1 MPEATPPPHSPPP
14 PTGAATGMGDTDD
27 HIVERRSLRDYYI
40 ILRERLWIALPLA
53 LLVAVSVGYY
63 QSRETP
69 MYSTSATMEFVT
81 KRQRITNNAAV
92 VDTMVQ
98 SDVDFNNYISR
109 LRSGELRQ
117 RVVASFN
124 GNPTEMKILRR
135 AYEKNLP
142 PGENPPSLD
151 GTVTGWSVTPQ
162 KGGTFLSISVSHM
175 DPEAAAL
182 IANRVVTEFTK
193 VLENEKSGMDVN
205 AKENLVKNIEDAR
218 LKAEEAQRKLNDFAR
233 ANNLGA
239 SLTAAQDLAS
249 SKQKLEQDNVNRAEA
264 AVRSFQAPLTQIE
277 QFRRERKDLL
287 LIEEIKRDTDVIR
300 TKDALAAATA
310 RFDLLS
316 ETYGP
321 RWPEMITAAD
331 QLDTAQKAYSSALA
345 HAEEVLRSSLDNAQ
359 RALNQAKT
367 RLDQAAQDVVALGP
381 KTIEYLNLE
390 SALKVARDTYADLL
404 KRKQEVDVVSST
416 EQTPVIARDKA
427 GVPGRPYAPDLNR
440 ITRTCIGIGVLVFV
454 GVAVGLSFIDD
465 RIKSAWDVEHYIGVN
480 LLGIIPDL
488 SSLKDEEKYTM
499 VLNNRQAPGSESF
512 LSVYSAVKI
521 HSKLDF
527 PKSILITST
536 IPGEGKTLISSN
548 LAGSFA
554 RHGKRTLLID
564 CDLRRPMMHRHFKQ
578 QNNTG
583 LITWFENGANIEG
596 NLPEDPTLG
605 IIKVGEGLSLLCS
618 GGRSKSPT
626 EILES
631 KAFADLLSRLK
642 RFYDL
647 VVVDS
652 PPLGAVTDSLLIAQ
666 RTDEVIYVCRFNRAY
681 KKHIRLYVKALR
693 SARNEVLGIV
703 LNGLTPRRIEYYS
716 NYRYYRSYKKYYG
729 SQT

>member
-1 MPEATPPPHSPPP
+1 MPEAIPPPPPPHAAGS
-14 PTGAATGMGDTDD
+14 ATGSGDTDE

-53 LLVAVSVGYY
+53 LLVAVSIGYY

-69 MYSTSATMEFVT
+69 MYRTSATMQFVT
-81 KRQRITNNAAV
+81 KAQKVVMNASV
-92 VDTMVQ
+92 QETTVQ
-98 SDVDFNNYISR
+98 SDVDFNNYISL
-109 LRSGELRQ
+109 LRSGQIRDK
-117 RVVASFN
+117 VVASLTDPN
-124 GNPTEMKILRR
+124 DLKKLQRPYLKDL
-135 AYEKNLP
+135 A
-142 PGENPPSLD
+142 PGQAPPSAAAA
-151 GTVTGWSVTPQ
+151 TPGWDVTPQ
-162 KGGTFLSISVSHM
+162 KGSTFITITVSHR

-182 IANRVVTEFTK
+182 IANRVIDQFTK
-193 VLENEKSGMDVN
+193 YLESNKTGYDDQAIKLLSANVQK
-205 AKENLVKNIEDAR
+205 AQRDAD
-218 LKAEEAQRKLNDFAR
+218 EAQKQLTDFVR
-233 ANNLGA
+233 THNLG
-239 SLTAAQDLAS
+239 SSLAS
-249 SKQKLEQDNVNRAEA
+249 AISLAESKRNTAQAEVDAANAQIRAI
-264 AVRSFQAPLTQIE
+264 QAPLSQIE
-277 QFRRERKDLL
+277 QFRREKRDLL
-287 LIEEIKRDTDVIR
+287 QIAEIKNDVDVAKAR
-300 TKDALAAATA
+300 DALAAATTQWE
-310 RFDLLS
+310 LLS
-316 ETYGP
+316 EKYLARHP
-321 RWPEMITAAD
+321 RMIAATD
-331 QLDTAQKAYSSALA
+331 QLDTAQKALENAVT
-345 HAEEVLRSSLDNAQ
+345 HAEAVLKSRLAQANATLEQASARSI
-359 RALNQAKT
+359 
-367 RLDQAAQDVVALGP
+367 QAAKEVADLGP
-381 KTIEYLNLE
+381 LNVEYSKLQATLE
-390 SALKVARDTYADLL
+390 VARTTYNELL
-404 KRKQEVDVVSST
+404 KRQQDVTVVQST
-416 EQTPVIARDKA
+416 EQTPVKVVDLA
-427 GVPGRPYAPDLNR
+427 GVPGSPYSPDLNR
-440 ITRTCIGIGVLVFV
+440 ITRTCIGIGILVFV
-454 GVAVGLSFIDD
+454 GVAIGLSFIDD

-488 SSLKDEEKYTM
+488 STLKDEEKYTM
-499 VLNNRQAPGSESF
+499 VLNNRQTPGSESF

-578 QNNTG
+578 QNNNG
-583 LITWFENGANIEG
+583 LITWFENGANVEG

-605 IIKVGEGLSLLCS
+605 IIKVGDGLSLLCS

-631 KAFADLLSRLK
+631 KAFGDLLSRLK

-647 VVVDS
+647 VIVDS

-693 SARNEVLGIV
+693 SGRNEVLGVV